1 MLYALL
7 KAVHVL
13 SVILWVGG
21 MLFAELFLRPA
32 LAGLAPPERLRLAQA
47 VLARFFAA
55 VLWASALVLGSGV
68 WMIGRVAKATVQSG
82 GSFGMPLT
90 WTVMAGLGVLM
101 VVLFGYIRFALYPRF
116 AAAVAAADWTQA
128 ANRLQRL
135 QLWVRVNLVL
145 GLVIL
150 GVLYLAH

>member
-116 AAAVAAADWTQA
+116 AGAVAAADWTQA
-128 ANRLQRL
+128 AARLQRL
-135 QLWVRVNLVL
+135 QLWLRVNLGL